1 MEGLLRFFPIVGIAV
16 TALIFIVLRLK
27 SLILKD
33 GQKLKITIL
42 TSMRLTL
49 GLILMLAGNEKLTG
63 IPDIIGP
70 NYLVSELE
78 QYGLGLYGNFIA
90 FSQFVIG
97 FILLTNRL
105 GVLGE
110 IMALPMFANIF
121 IITISLNWRGTPLEV
136 GYLLTLNVFLILS
149 NWHKVKFII
158 AEEDAGLKKILVS
171 RSNIK
176 LDMVYLLLF
185 LVMISG
191 LFLSY
196 FNINLSKTIIKI
208 GLVVMFFAFIF
219 GNKLKRLGT
228 LK

>member
-97 FILLTNRL
+97 FTETGFSQYTFGKTLQK
-105 GVLGE
+105 E
-110 IMALPMFANIF
+110 
-121 IITISLNWRGTPLEV
+121 
-136 GYLLTLNVFLILS
+136 YL
-149 NWHKVKFII
+149 
-158 AEEDAGLKKILVS
+158 
-171 RSNIK
+171 
-176 LDMVYLLLF
+176 
-185 LVMISG
+185 
-191 LFLSY
+191 
-196 FNINLSKTIIKI
+196 
-208 GLVVMFFAFIF
+208 
-219 GNKLKRLGT
+219 
-228 LK
+228 